1 MFELKPLHPDSI
13 PAALEKATRYRLLN
27 ESGEAESICL
37 DVLRVVPDHPQALVT
52 LLLAIAN
59 RFEKGYA
66 IGATR
71 AHEVL
76 AQLRDDYGRA
86 YYAGLIAERQA
97 KALLKHNS
105 PGAGFDA
112 TNSAARPWTI
122 TKRPNRFAPSAMTT
136 PCSAGTP
143 APVSSWPTGSNRAAK
158 VPMSRRWSSG
168 GLKCAISPLRRA
180 AQPGL
185 HLLPG

>member
-1 MFELKPLHPDSI
+1 MFDLKPLHPDSI
-13 PAALEKATRYRLLN
+13 PAALEKAMRYRLLG

-52 LLLAIAN
+52 LLLAITD

-76 AQLRDDYGRA
+76 AKLRDDYERA
-86 YYAGLIAERQA
+86 YYAGLVTERQA

-112 TNSAARPWTI
+112 YELLREAMDHYEKAESLRPAGNDDALLRWNACARI
-122 TKRPNRFAPSAMTT
+122 IMANRLEPRSE
-136 PCSAGTP
+136 
-143 APVSSWPTGSNRAAK
+143 GSNEPA
-158 VPMSRRWSSG
+158 
-168 GLKCAISPLRRA
+168 LE
-180 AQPGL
+180 
-185 HLLPG
+185 

>member
-13 PAALEKATRYRLLN
+13 PTALEKATRYRLLG

-52 LLLAIAN
+52 LLLAITD

-71 AHEVL
+71 AQEVL
-76 AQLRDDYGRA
+76 EKLRDDYERA
-86 YYAGLIAERQA
+86 YYAGLVTERQA

-105 PGAGFDA
+105 LGAGFDA
-112 TNSAARPWTI
+112 YELLREAMDHYEKAEAIRPAGNDDALLRWNACARI
-122 TKRPNRFAPSAMTT
+122 IMANRLEARSRAPIE
-136 PCSAGTP
+136 PE
-143 APVSSWPTGSNRAAK
+143 
-158 VPMSRRWSSG
+158 
-168 GLKCAISPLRRA
+168 LE
-180 AQPGL
+180 
-185 HLLPG
+185 